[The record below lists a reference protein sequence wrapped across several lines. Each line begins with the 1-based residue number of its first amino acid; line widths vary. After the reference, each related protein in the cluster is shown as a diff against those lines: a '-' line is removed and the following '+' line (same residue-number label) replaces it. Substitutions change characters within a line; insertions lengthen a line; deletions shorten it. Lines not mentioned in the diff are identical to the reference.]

1 MKVWL
6 VLFGILL
13 ELDHTL
19 VRVLLENKQIQKGK
33 QIKPKATKFHSSQ
46 VAVESIVGKTLVR
59 TELLKLL
66 TFLTILLFSL
76 PYMRSREPQFFT

>member
-19 VRVLLENKQIQKGK
+19 VRVLLENKKDRRFIH
-33 QIKPKATKFHSSQ
+33 P
-46 VAVESIVGKTLVR
+46 
-59 TELLKLL
+59 
-66 TFLTILLFSL
+66 
-76 PYMRSREPQFFT
+76 

>member
-19 VRVLLENKQIQKGK
+19 VRVFLSNKRMQKGK
-33 QIKPKATKFHSSQ
+33 QIKPKATNPF
-46 VAVESIVGKTLVR
+46 E
-59 TELLKLL
+59 
-66 TFLTILLFSL
+66 
-76 PYMRSREPQFFT
+76 